1 MELIRGVTYQEE
13 TWKPLNYNGTI
24 LERYSVSDMG
34 RIYDHKNNKF
44 LSFHKQRGEYD
55 YVSINDGTDSKNLSA
70 HRAVMMSFEPIPD
83 FKNKQVNHIYG
94 NDKTYNY
101 YPENLEWSTPM
112 DNTRHAIDNGLYN
125 GVGMNNGKAKYSDE
139 EVHEICKLI
148 DKGYSTPEIAD
159 ALGHFEQSERNIFC
173 ANVRCIKKGKTR
185 THISKDYNFMK
196 NHKRNVRYS
205 LDFAHLVCNF
215 LSDPN
220 RDYTYKEIM
229 NFLQIPNEERLS
241 FKFYVEDLI
250 KGKTAKEVTSL
261 YKLKKPKDYYEDQVA
276 KYEYLMS

>member
-1 MELIRGVTYQEE
+1 MELIRGVTYQDEI
-13 TWKPLNYNGTI
+13 WKPLNYNGVI
-24 LERYSVSDMG
+24 LDRYSVSDQG
-34 RIYDHKNNKF
+34 RIYDNKKQKF

-55 YVSINDGTDSKNLSA
+55 YVSIYDGFDSHNLA
-70 HRAVMMSFEPIPD
+70 VHRAVMMSFDPIPN
-83 FKNKQVNHIYG
+83 FKNMQVNHIYG
-94 NDKTYNY
+94 NDKIYNY
-101 YPENLEWSTPM
+101 YPENLEWTTPM

-139 EVHEICKLI
+139 EIHQVCKLI
-148 DKGYSTPEIAD
+148 DDGLSVPEIAD
-159 ALGHFEQSERNIFC
+159 RLGHFEQNERNIFC

-185 THISKDYNFMK
+185 TNISKDYNFMK
-196 NHKRNVRYS
+196 NQKRDVRYS

-220 RDYTYKEIM
+220 REYTYKEIM
-229 NFLQIPNEERLS
+229 NILQIPNEERLS

-261 YKLKKPKDYYEDQVA
+261 YNLKRPKDYYESDIY